1 MPLYGGISAVI
12 FFAAMGLPGMCGFVG
27 EFMVVLAAWNFA
39 PGGHQ
44 AVGIVFSVLAALTV
58 VLTAAYIL
66 WTIQRVF
73 MGQNPAYKNYKDMDL
88 REVIAA
94 VPLVVLAVLLGVAPF
109 LLLNW
114 MEPSVTGLIDVLA
127 SFK

>member
-1 MPLYGGISAVI
+1 
-12 FFAAMGLPGMCGFVG
+12 
-27 EFMVVLAAWNFA
+27 MVVLSAWNFA
-39 PGGHQ
+39 PPGYGQ
-44 AVGIVFSVLAALTV
+44 WVGITFSVLAALTV

-88 REVIAA
+88 REVVAA
-94 VPLVVLAVLLGVAPF
+94 VPLVTFAVLLGVAPF
-109 LLLNW
+109 LLLSW
-114 MEPSVTGLIDVLA
+114 LEPSVNGLIDVLA